1 MLRDNVKKEI
11 SPQLAA
17 CIHAPRQ
24 AGARGARRTTSGAAA
39 LAAAAADGQQPGTP
53 GTPGGSRPSAGGE
66 AAGGLSPHWASMLRV
81 FDVLLA
87 TLRENHVPPFLVQ
100 KLFEQLLSFVNV
112 QLFNQLLLRRECCS
126 FSNGEYV
133 KAGLSEVEQWI
144 SAAGEEWVSAVH
156 GAAGLPRACQP
167 VQAEMT
173 AAWIACRCCAVLC
186 YAVVL
191 VAAPACLLAH
201 SPAALPFLLWLRW
214 ASHGTRWRTS
224 GRRSPSWSSTRS
236 TASRSVRSPRTCA
249 AAFRCSSC
257 TASPPCTGTT
267 GGSAVGW
274 AGRRGARRCCRV
286 VQQQTAQQLPSPRA
300 LLFPTNPLR
309 CTTASPAVPQVQ
321 HGDGQPGG
329 AGADEDGDAGEQ
341 QQRGQPLLPA
351 GRRLRHP
358 LHTRRRGAHGG
369 RQGEWR
375 GKRRVLDSEHSLNI
389 SGAG

>member
-1 MLRDNVKKEI
+1 MEAKYPALLFKQQLDAFVQKIFPMLRDNVKKEI

-144 SAAGEEWVSAVH
+144 SAAGEEWVSAEH
-156 GAAGLPRACQP
+156 GWSCWLATSLPTSTGRDDSSLDCMQ
-167 VQAEMT
+167 
-173 AAWIACRCCAVLC
+173 VLC
-186 YAVVL
+186 SAVI
-191 VAAPACLLAH
+191 AAPACLLAH

-224 GRRSPSWSSTRS
+224 GRRSPSW
-236 TASRSVRSPRTCA
+236 
-249 AAFRCSSC
+249 
-257 TASPPCTGTT
+257 
-267 GGSAVGW
+267 
-274 AGRRGARRCCRV
+274 
-286 VQQQTAQQLPSPRA
+286 
-300 LLFPTNPLR
+300 
-309 CTTASPAVPQVQ
+309 
-321 HGDGQPGG
+321 
-329 AGADEDGDAGEQ
+329 
-341 QQRGQPLLPA
+341 
-351 GRRLRHP
+351 
-358 LHTRRRGAHGG
+358 
-369 RQGEWR
+369 
-375 GKRRVLDSEHSLNI
+375 
-389 SGAG
+389 